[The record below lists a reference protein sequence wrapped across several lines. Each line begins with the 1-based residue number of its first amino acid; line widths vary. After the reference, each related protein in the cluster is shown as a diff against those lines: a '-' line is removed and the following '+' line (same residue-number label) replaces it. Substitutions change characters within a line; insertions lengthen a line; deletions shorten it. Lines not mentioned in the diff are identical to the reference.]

1 LGVVVVG
8 IDLGRSVQVTQ
19 ICRDADS
26 MFARGVPLYLASAQG
41 VIVRLGQNLN
51 LETTGGDGLVILSK
65 VQSVKDVDAC
75 GAPGT
80 TSYTN
85 CTTYRNVLM
94 QRIIFGDTTLP
105 GTHYPTAGNVSY
117 DSLDQ
122 VNNYLTDNNAVVS
135 NFSSSLALQNGETSY
150 VAETYFRFP
159 TVNLGAFQGSPGTY
173 AQAFF

>member
-1 LGVVVVG
+1 MRRLVHRKNREQGTSILEFALIAIPTVFMMLGVVVVG

-75 GAPGT
+75 G
-80 TSYTN
+80 
-85 CTTYRNVLM
+85 
-94 QRIIFGDTTLP
+94 
-105 GTHYPTAGNVSY
+105 
-117 DSLDQ
+117 
-122 VNNYLTDNNAVVS
+122 
-135 NFSSSLALQNGETSY
+135 
-150 VAETYFRFP
+150 
-159 TVNLGAFQGSPGTY
+159 
-173 AQAFF
+173 